1 MKHHFRHRRHSLST
15 RLVWIFLTIAVI
27 FVVLVG
33 GTMGLAFKHGF
44 EDNLRPHLVRYLE
57 YVQADIGAPPDIT
70 KAKVLVER
78 LPIEI
83 HIFKPDETWSSTGQ
97 PPDLTFIDYKH
108 GFEQNG
114 TWYQMGEYQGREYLV
129 TKNNTYTL
137 AFSIPRTRGPIYWR
151 LGIPMVILLLVLMLL
166 HHATRKLF
174 RPIETLKAG
183 VKRIGQGELDYRVD
197 INRRDELGELATNIN
212 AMADDIQ
219 QMLEAK
225 RQLLLA
231 ISHELRSPITR
242 AKVSLEML
250 EDADQRAELNRE
262 LNDMEQLIEEL
273 LETERLS
280 TRHRV
285 LNKTDVSLNQLIRS
299 LIEESFEDASIDLQ
313 LPKEDLVANVDA
325 IRIKL
330 LLKNLIENAIH
341 HNANDA
347 QLPQVT
353 LEKRESA
360 ICFTVRDYGKGIE
373 EQHLPYL
380 TEPFYRVDP
389 ARQRQ
394 TGGFGLGL
402 YLCRMI
408 AEAHGGT
415 LEVANAQG
423 GGTEVKV
430 QLNIDSL

>member
-1 MKHHFRHRRHSLST
+1 MKYGFRHRHHSLST
-15 RLVWIFLTIAVI
+15 RLVWIFLTMAVL

-33 GTMGLAFKHGF
+33 GTMSLAFKHGF
-44 EDNLRPHLVRYLE
+44 EENLRPHLVRYLE
-57 YVQADIGAPPDIT
+57 YVQADIGSPPDSA
-70 KAKVLVER
+70 KAAALAKR
-78 LPIEI
+78 LPVEI
-83 HIFKPDETWSSTGQ
+83 HIFKPDETWSSTGN
-97 PPDLTFIDYKH
+97 PPDLAAIGRRH
-108 GFEQNG
+108 GFVQNG
-114 TWYQMGEYQGREYLV
+114 AFYQVGHYRGREYLISQHD
-129 TKNNTYTL
+129 TYTL

-151 LGIPMVILLLVLMLL
+151 LGIPIAILLLVLLLL
-166 HHATRKLF
+166 HHVTRRLF
-174 RPIETLKAG
+174 RPIETLKTG
-183 VKRIGQGELDYRVD
+183 VTRIGQGELNHRVD
-197 INRRDELGELATNIN
+197 IDRRDELGELATSVN

-250 EDADQRAELNRE
+250 EDTEQRAELARE
-262 LNDMEQLIEEL
+262 LNVMQQLIEEL
-273 LETERLS
+273 LETEQLS

-285 LNKTDVSLNQLIRS
+285 LNRTDISLNQLLQD
-299 LIEESFEDASIDLQ
+299 LINESFDETPINLQ
-313 LPKEDLVANVDA
+313 LPVEEIEANIDA

-330 LLKNLIENAIH
+330 LLKNLIDNAIRH
-341 HNANDA
+341 TPIDA
-347 QLPQVT
+347 KPPQVT
-353 LEKRESA
+353 VTKGDNLIEMS
-360 ICFTVRDYGKGIE
+360 VRDFGEGIE
-373 EQHLPYL
+373 AQHLPHL

-408 AEAHGGT
+408 AEAHGGS
-415 LEVANAQG
+415 LKVENASG

-430 QLNIDSL
+430 QLPG

>member
-1 MKHHFRHRRHSLST
+1 M
-15 RLVWIFLTIAVI
+15 AVI

-57 YVQADIGAPPDIT
+57 YVQTDIGSPPNLE
-70 KAKVLVER
+70 KAQALVER

-83 HIFKPDETWSSTGQ
+83 HIFKAEETWSSTSDSL
-97 PPDLTFIDYKH
+97 DLASINYQHK
-108 GFEQNG
+108 FEQNG
-114 TWYQMGEYQGREYLV
+114 VQYLMGQYHGREYLV
-129 TKNNTYTL
+129 SQHDNYTL
-137 AFSIPRTRGPIYWR
+137 AFSIPRTRGPMQWR
-151 LGIPMVILLLVLMLL
+151 LGIPIAILLLVLMLL
-166 HHATRKLF
+166 HHATRKLL
-174 RPIETLKAG
+174 RPIETLKSG
-183 VKRIGQGELDYRVD
+183 VKRIGQGELGYRID
-197 INRRDELGELATNIN
+197 INRSDELGELAASVN

-219 QMLEAK
+219 QMLDAK

-250 EDADQRAELNRE
+250 EDADQRTELNRE

-285 LNKTDVSLNQLIRS
+285 LNKTYVSLNQLIRG
-299 LIEESFEDASIDLQ
+299 LIEDSFEDASIDLQ
-313 LPKEDLVANVDA
+313 LAKEDLVANVDA

-330 LLKNLIENAIH
+330 LLKNLIENAIR
-341 HNANDA
+341 HNANDG
-347 QLPQVT
+347 QSPQVT
-353 LEKRESA
+353 LEKKESA

-394 TGGFGLGL
+394 TGGYGLGL

-415 LEVANAQG
+415 LEVASVKG
-423 GGTEVKV
+423 KGTEVKV
-430 QLNIDSL
+430 RLQINFI